1 MFSCCHIWNKSITT
15 DSEDFQPTVPSAKA
29 EPLKSKWAD
38 EDVEEDDVKE
48 SWEEEE
54 EEVG

>member
-1 MFSCCHIWNKSITT
+1 MFSFCHIWNKSITT
-15 DSEDFQPTVPSAKA
+15 DSEDFQPAVPSAKA